1 MKSLPT
7 IDMVKT
13 GEKIENLRKGKGLT
27 VSELQDYL
35 GFNTPQSIYKW
46 QKGKV
51 VPTVD
56 HLVALSSLSS
66 LFEVAIDEIIIIED
80 TIVQ

>member
-1 MKSLPT
+1 MKKLPT

-13 GEKIENLRKGKGLT
+13 GEKIEKLRKARGFT
-27 VSELQDYL
+27 VSELQDCL

-51 VPTVD
+51 VPTID
-56 HLVALSSLSS
+56 HLVALSSL
-66 LFEVAIDEIIIIED
+66 FDVTIDEIIIIAES
-80 TIVQ
+80 IL

>member
-1 MKSLPT
+1 MKKLPT

-13 GEKIENLRKGKGLT
+13 GEKIEYLRKARGFT
-27 VSELQDYL
+27 ASELQDCL

-51 VPTVD
+51 VPTID
-56 HLVALSSLSS
+56 HLVALSSL
-66 LFEVAIDEIIIIED
+66 FGVTIDEIIIIESNA
-80 TIVQ
+80 V

>member
-1 MKSLPT
+1 MENLPT

-13 GEKIENLRKGKGLT
+13 GEKIESLRKARGFT
-27 VSELQDYL
+27 VSELQECL

-51 VPTVD
+51 TTWWHYQV
-56 HLVALSSLSS
+56 SLR
-66 LFEVAIDEIIIIED
+66 
-80 TIVQ
+80 

>member
-51 VPTVD
+51 VPTID
-56 HLVALSSLSS
+56 HLVALSSL
-66 LFEVAIDEIIIIED
+66 FGVTIDEIIIIESNA
-80 TIVQ
+80 V

>member
-1 MKSLPT
+1 MKKLPT

-13 GEKIENLRKGKGLT
+13 VEKIEYLRKARGFT
-27 VSELQDYL
+27 VSELQDCL

-51 VPTVD
+51 VPTID
-56 HLVALSSLSS
+56 HLVALSSL
-66 LFEVAIDEIIIIED
+66 FGVTIDEIIIIESNA
-80 TIVQ
+80 V

>member
-1 MKSLPT
+1 MKKLPT

-13 GEKIENLRKGKGLT
+13 GEKIEHLRKARGFTG
-27 VSELQDYL
+27 SELQDCL

-51 VPTVD
+51 VPTID
-56 HLVALSSLSS
+56 HLVALSSL
-66 LFEVAIDEIIIIED
+66 FGVTIDEIIIIESNA
-80 TIVQ
+80 V

>member
-1 MKSLPT
+1 MKKLPT

-13 GEKIENLRKGKGLT
+13 GEKIEYLRKARGFT
-27 VSELQDYL
+27 VSELQDCL

-51 VPTVD
+51 VPTID
-56 HLVALSSLSS
+56 HLVALSSL
-66 LFEVAIDEIIIIED
+66 FDVTIDEIIIIAES
-80 TIVQ
+80 IL

>member
-1 MKSLPT
+1 MKKLPT

-13 GEKIENLRKGKGLT
+13 GEKIEHLRKAREFT
-27 VSELQDYL
+27 VSELQDCL

-51 VPTVD
+51 VPTID
-56 HLVALSSLSS
+56 HLVALSSL
-66 LFEVAIDEIIIIED
+66 FGVTIDEIIIIESNA
-80 TIVQ
+80 V

>member
-35 GFNTPQSIYKW
+35 GFNTPQSI
-46 QKGKV
+46 
-51 VPTVD
+51 
-56 HLVALSSLSS
+56 
-66 LFEVAIDEIIIIED
+66 
-80 TIVQ
+80 

>member
-1 MKSLPT
+1 MKDLPT

-13 GEKIENLRKGKGLT
+13 GKKIEDLRKENGYS
-27 VSELQDYL
+27 VSELQDCL

-56 HLVALSSLSS
+56 HLVALAS
-66 LFEVAIDEIIIIED
+66 LFDVTMDEIIIKVSNI
-80 TIVQ
+80 I

>member
-1 MKSLPT
+1 MKKLPA
-7 IDMVKT
+7 IDMLRT
-13 GEKIENLRKGKGLT
+13 GEKIERLRKARGFT
-27 VSELQDYL
+27 VSELQDCL

-56 HLVALSSLSS
+56 HLVALSSL
-66 LFEVAIDEIIIIED
+66 FGVTIDEIIIIED
-80 TIVQ
+80 SIV

>member
-1 MKSLPT
+1 MKKLPT

-13 GEKIENLRKGKGLT
+13 GEKIEYLRKARGFT
-27 VSELQDYL
+27 VSELQDCL

-51 VPTVD
+51 VPTID
-56 HLVALSSLSS
+56 HLVVLSS
-66 LFEVAIDEIIIIED
+66 LFGVTIDEIIIIESNA
-80 TIVQ
+80 V

>member
-1 MKSLPT
+1 MKKLPT

-13 GEKIENLRKGKGLT
+13 GEKIEYLRKARRFT
-27 VSELQDYL
+27 VSELQDCL

-56 HLVALSSLSS
+56 HLVALAS
-66 LFEVAIDEIIIIED
+66 LFGVTMDEIIIIAGK
-80 TIVQ
+80 IVK

>member
-1 MKSLPT
+1 MKNLPT

-13 GEKIENLRKGKGLT
+13 GEKIKNLRKGKGLT
-27 VSELQDYL
+27 VSELQEYL

-56 HLVALSSLSS
+56 NLVALSSL
-66 LFEVAIDEIIIIED
+66 FGVVIDEIIIVEN

>member
-1 MKSLPT
+1 MSY
-7 IDMVKT
+7 
-13 GEKIENLRKGKGLT
+13 KIIWDLIHHNPY
-27 VSELQDYL
+27 S
-35 GFNTPQSIYKW
+35 KW

-56 HLVALSSLSS
+56 HLVALSS

>member
-1 MKSLPT
+1 MKKLPT

-13 GEKIENLRKGKGLT
+13 CEKIEYLRKARGFT
-27 VSELQDYL
+27 VSELQDCL

-51 VPTVD
+51 VPTID
-56 HLVALSSLSS
+56 HLVALSSL
-66 LFEVAIDEIIIIED
+66 FGVTIDEIIIIESNA
-80 TIVQ
+80 V

>member
-1 MKSLPT
+1 MKKLPT

-13 GEKIENLRKGKGLT
+13 GEKIEKLRKARGFT
-27 VSELQDYL
+27 VSELQDCL

-51 VPTVD
+51 VPTID
-56 HLVALSSLSS
+56 HLVALSSL
-66 LFEVAIDEIIIIED
+66 FDVTIDEIIIIAES
-80 TIVQ
+80 IV

>member
-27 VSELQDYL
+27 VRS
-35 GFNTPQSIYKW
+35 YKIIW
-46 QKGKV
+46 DLIHHNPYISGKKV
-51 VPTVD
+51 K
-56 HLVALSSLSS
+56 LCQLL
-66 LFEVAIDEIIIIED
+66 
-80 TIVQ
+80 TIW

>member
-1 MKSLPT
+1 MKDLPT

-13 GEKIENLRKGKGLT
+13 GKRIENLRKESGFF
-27 VSELQDYL
+27 VSELQEYL

-56 HLVALSSLSS
+56 HLVALAS
-66 LFEVAIDEIIIIED
+66 LFGVTMDEIIIIAGK
-80 TIVQ
+80 IVK

>member
-1 MKSLPT
+1 MKDLPT
-7 IDMVKT
+7 IYMVKT
-13 GEKIENLRKGKGLT
+13 GKRIENLRKESGFS
-27 VSELQDYL
+27 VSELQEYL

-56 HLVALSSLSS
+56 HLVALAS
-66 LFEVAIDEIIIIED
+66 LFGVTMDEIIIIAGK
-80 TIVQ
+80 IVK

>member
-51 VPTVD
+51 VPTID
-56 HLVALSSLSS
+56 HLVALSSL
-66 LFEVAIDEIIIIED
+66 FGVTIDEIIIIESN
-80 TIVQ
+80 IL

>member
-56 HLVALSSLSS
+56 HLVALSSL
-66 LFEVAIDEIIIIED
+66 FEVAIDEIIIIED
-80 TIVQ
+80 TIVQW

>member
-1 MKSLPT
+1 MKKLPT

-13 GEKIENLRKGKGLT
+13 GEKIEYLRKGRGFT
-27 VSELQDYL
+27 VSELQDCL

-51 VPTVD
+51 VPTID
-56 HLVALSSLSS
+56 HLVALSSL
-66 LFEVAIDEIIIIED
+66 FGVTIDEIIIIESNA
-80 TIVQ
+80 V

>member
-1 MKSLPT
+1 MKDLPT

-56 HLVALSSLSS
+56 HLVALSSL
-66 LFEVAIDEIIIIED
+66 FEVAIDEIIIIED

>member
-1 MKSLPT
+1 MKDLPT

-56 HLVALSSLSS
+56 HLVALAS
-66 LFEVAIDEIIIIED
+66 LFGVTMDEIIIIAGK
-80 TIVQ
+80 IVK

>member
-1 MKSLPT
+1 MKKLPT

-13 GEKIENLRKGKGLT
+13 GEKIEYLRKARGFT
-27 VSELQDYL
+27 VSELQDCL

-56 HLVALSSLSS
+56 HLVALAS
-66 LFEVAIDEIIIIED
+66 LFGVTMDEIIIIAGK
-80 TIVQ
+80 IVK

>member
-1 MKSLPT
+1 MKNLPT

-13 GEKIENLRKGKGLT
+13 GEKIKNLRKGKGLT
-27 VSELQDYL
+27 ASELQEYL

-56 HLVALSSLSS
+56 NLVALSSL
-66 LFEVAIDEIIIIED
+66 FGVAIDEIIIVEN

>member
-56 HLVALSSLSS
+56 HLVALSSL
-66 LFEVAIDEIIIIED
+66 FEVAIDEIIIIED

>member
-56 HLVALSSLSS
+56 HLVALSSL
-66 LFEVAIDEIIIIED
+66 FEVAIDEIIIIEN